1 MRKAIWSVGVALMVL
16 TLAGSLVLAAD
27 TKTPPTKPGTAAPA
41 APAKPST
48 PAPPAPAGNKGPQ
61 GHPAGC
67 ATCHVPHSAA
77 GEKLWPYA
85 PPTTTTKG
93 TQLSAGSA
101 LCYSCHDGTLTSLG
115 ATFFEKD
122 GNTHPIDVVPSDR
135 VKVPKEF
142 PLDAKGRIT
151 CATCHNP
158 HKTAYDKYLR
168 MPADNGELC
177 VACHIN
183 N

>member
-1 MRKAIWSVGVALMVL
+1 MKRLALGGIAALLVL
-16 TLAGSLVLAAD
+16 LLSAGGVLAA
-27 TKTPPTKPGTAAPA
+27 TTQKTAPA
-41 APAKPST
+41 PT
-48 PAPPAPAGNKGPQ
+48 PAPSQSGTAPSGAKGKGPE

-67 ATCHVPHSAA
+67 SVCHVPHSAA
-77 GEKLWPYA
+77 GERLWPYA
-85 PPTTTTKG
+85 PPSTTTKG
-93 TQLSAGSA
+93 TQLSMGSA

-122 GNTHPIDVVPSDR
+122 GSTHPIDVVPSDR

-142 PLDAKGRIT
+142 PLDSKGRIT
-151 CATCHNP
+151 CASCHNP

-168 MPADNGELC
+168 LPSENGELC
-177 VACHIN
+177 VACHVN